1 MSVEVSVIIV
11 HYNTPALTEA
21 CVRSVLT
28 HTRGCTYEVLVVDNA
43 STVGDIGHL
52 PELDARVR
60 LLSQEKN
67 LGFAGGNNAG
77 WAQAEGRYIL
87 LLNSDTELVSDA
99 ITAGLEVLKAEPAA
113 GVLSVK
119 LIYADGR
126 PQYPTGA
133 FPRLSSELLALTRL
147 EKFLSPEARIRRYYG
162 DLADA
167 DKPCR
172 PDWVWGAFWLAPRT
186 VLEQMPGSKLP
197 EDFFL
202 YFEDV
207 LWGWIVRKKLGLD
220 ILYTPVASVVHH
232 LSGSEKQQTGEEAK
246 YRNRIFPNERAF
258 LEKYRGRTYARA
270 FYLVRILHLL
280 SLRTSANLE
289 KAGWYWQQ
297 IFS

>member
-1 MSVEVSVIIV
+1 MSVEVSIIIV

-21 CVRSVLT
+21 CVRSVLAYT
-28 HTRGCTYEVLVVDNA
+28 KGCSFEVLVVDNA

-52 PELDARVR
+52 PGLDARIR
-60 LLSQEKN
+60 LLRQEQN

-77 WAQAEGRYIL
+77 WAVAQGRYIL

-99 ITAGLEVLKAEPAA
+99 VTAGLEALKADPTA

-119 LIYADGR
+119 LVYADGR

-147 EKFLSPEARIRRYYG
+147 EKLLSPLARMKRYYG
-162 DLADA
+162 DLAPADA
-167 DKPCR
+167 PCR
-172 PDWVWGAFWLAPRT
+172 PDWVWGAFWLAPRE
-186 VLEQMPGSKLP
+186 VLERMPGGRLP

-207 LWGWIVRKKLGLD
+207 LWGWVVRRQLGLEV
-220 ILYTPVASVVHH
+220 LYTPVAEVVHH
-232 LSGSEKQQTGEEAK
+232 LSGSEKQQAGEEAK

-258 LEKYRGRTYARA
+258 LEKYRGKTYSRA
-270 FYLVRILHLL
+270 FYFVRILHLL
-280 SLRTSANLE
+280 SLRTAENRE

-297 IFS
+297 VFS